1 MIVVLGDLVLCVA
14 PGLGG
19 GGARLPVAEDEGRRV
34 GAAGDRRQVGCG
46 AGGGPR
52 GGPALDGEG
61 SGSSGRSSGDAVQ
74 VAKAAVHTDEL
85 VTQLAEF
92 LKYEVGWRA
101 GDVPAL
107 PGAPGWEPS
116 AAGELEEGGRS

>member
-14 PGLGG
+14 PGLGAVVLG
-19 GGARLPVAEDEGRRV
+19 YRWLKTKVVVSGLRETVVKSDAELEAAREAARLSMGREREQR
-34 GAAGDRRQVGCG
+34 AII
-46 AGGGPR
+46 
-52 GGPALDGEG
+52 
-61 SGSSGRSSGDAVQ
+61 GDAAQ

-107 PGAPGWEPS
+107 PGAPGWES
-116 AAGELEEGGRS
+116 AAAGELEEGGR